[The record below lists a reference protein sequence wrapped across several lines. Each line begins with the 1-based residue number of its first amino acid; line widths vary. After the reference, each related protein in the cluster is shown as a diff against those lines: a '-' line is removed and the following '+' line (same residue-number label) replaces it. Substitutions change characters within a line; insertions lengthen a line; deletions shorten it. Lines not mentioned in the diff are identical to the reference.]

1 MRKII
6 LLSFVL
12 LCSLFAIGQTRP
24 YLSERIFIAPS
35 SGYYD
40 VGDTVEIAGQV
51 LSTDYADFYP
61 YSRYVY
67 VDVLDGGGNIVK
79 SQKLACRDDGSFY
92 TAFLMG
98 SLPKGQYNVRG
109 YTRFM
114 CNSEVPLSPAS
125 SFFYG
130 EKPELASAGV
140 SDGGLKAVFFPE
152 GGHLTGG
159 TLQNVGVYVYDKSYR
174 PAKADYYVVK
184 NSRDTICYGSTSESG
199 WDRMAFI
206 PEDHAVYQLYIR
218 GCNTACSLP
227 EPSAVPTLQ
236 TYVNKGR
243 LLCRVLGGA
252 DGLEG
257 CRVLMFHNSFGLKEL
272 RIEDGQGMASLSG
285 CGDGPLTVWLVD
297 SLNNP
302 LSQRTLWVGD
312 MPQADGG
319 VSVATDGRIGDTVS
333 VSLADSVSACRAFV
347 RFIPVAALS
356 SAASA
361 YSTLNFADDLRSPVT
376 VADVFVGGRQKTPAE
391 YKKDL
396 ECWLLSAVCPLPDVR
411 LMASDS
417 VKCKFGVESSLSVA
431 GTIESGHHAQSGV
444 NVQVFNA
451 ATGDAATGVTGRD
464 GRFDIPVADYRDG
477 DRLYIQASDKYGN
490 PGDYL
495 YLLADD
501 YVPPVMPLPSASVLD
516 DLAQAY
522 SDGYGIDTLNRY
534 SIDNVEIT
542 HRAVNKKQYDWA
554 RTKSSFSFYDR
565 KFLES
570 HKNLFTV
577 RDAVLYTQKVNVSSD
592 RSNVSWKSSRYLM
605 ISKQR
610 VKGARTYDDDPQSAR
625 PNTAFSEI
633 AFVVNGLKID
643 RGIADVLDIP
653 ITDVES
659 IELVTPL
666 DQKALW
672 YNTPLGCFD
681 IKLRS
686 GRNAP
691 QMQSNGTVAA
701 LRGLSVPLKQ
711 QELRLPHRSGHY
723 LMLVDVVSADR
734 KIRSLARTVD
744 VK

>member
-1 MRKII
+1 MRRTI
-6 LLSFVL
+6 LLSFFFF
-12 LCSLFAIGQTRP
+12 CCLFTIGQTRP
-24 YLSERIFIAPS
+24 YVSERIFIAPS
-35 SGYYD
+35 SGCYD
-40 VGDTVEIAGQV
+40 VGDTVEIVGQV
-51 LSTDYADFYP
+51 LSTDYTDFYP

-79 SQKLACRDDGSFY
+79 SQKLVCRGDGSFY

-130 EKPELASAGV
+130 EEPEHSDVGV
-140 SDGGLKAVFFPE
+140 SGGLKAVFFPE
-152 GGHLTGG
+152 GGHLRGG

-184 NSRDTICYGSTSESG
+184 NSRDTVCYGSTDESG

-206 PEDHAVYQLYIR
+206 PEDRAVYQLYIR
-218 GCNTACSLP
+218 GCHTAYSLP
-227 EPSAVPTLQ
+227 ELSAEPTLQ

-243 LLCRVLGGA
+243 LLCRVLGGV

-272 RIEDGQGMASLSG
+272 RVDGGQGMASLAG

-297 SLNNP
+297 SLGES
-302 LSQRTLWVGD
+302 LSQRTLWVGS
-312 MPQADGG
+312 MPLADGG
-319 VSVATDGRIGDTVS
+319 INIATDGGAGDTVA
-333 VSLADSVSACRAFV
+333 VSLTDSVSPYRAFV
-347 RFIPVAALS
+347 RFLPVATQS
-356 SAASA
+356 SVASA
-361 YSTLNFADDLRSPVT
+361 YSVLNFTGSLRSPVPA
-376 VADVFVGGRQKTPAE
+376 ADVFTGGRQKTQAE
-391 YKKDL
+391 YKKNL
-396 ECWLLSAVCPLPDVR
+396 ECWLLSAVRPLPDVK

-417 VKCKFGVESSLSVA
+417 VKYKFGVESSLSVA
-431 GTIESGHHAQSGV
+431 GTIESGHHAQPGV

-477 DRLYIQASDKYGN
+477 DRMYIQASDKYGN

-501 YVPPVMPLPSASVLD
+501 YVPPVVPLPSASVID

-522 SDGYGIDTLNRY
+522 SDVEKIDTLNRY
-534 SIDNVEIT
+534 NIGNVEIT

-554 RTKSSFSFYDR
+554 RTKSTFSFYDR

-570 HKNLFTV
+570 HKNFFTV
-577 RDAVLYTQKVNVSSD
+577 RDAVLYTHKVNVSSD
-592 RSNVSWKSSRYLM
+592 KSNVSWKSSRYFM
-605 ISKQR
+605 ISEQH
-610 VKGARTYDDDPQSAR
+610 VNGVRTYDDVDRSYNPS
-625 PNTAFSEI
+625 TVFSEI
-633 AFVVNGLKID
+633 AFVINGLKIN

-659 IELVTPL
+659 IELVTPF

-672 YNTPLGCFD
+672 YDTPKGCFD

-711 QELRLPHRSGHY
+711 QELRLPRRSGRY

-734 KIRSLARTVD
+734 TIRSLARTVD